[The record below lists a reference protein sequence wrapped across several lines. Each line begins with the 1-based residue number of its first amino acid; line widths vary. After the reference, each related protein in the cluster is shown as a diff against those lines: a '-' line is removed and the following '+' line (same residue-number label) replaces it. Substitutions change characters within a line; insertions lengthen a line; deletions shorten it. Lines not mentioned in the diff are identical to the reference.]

1 MTDIFSPDKRRAIMS
16 AVQSKNTSPELIVR
30 KMVFSSGYRY
40 RLHDVKLP
48 GNPDLVFAGRKKVIF
63 VNGCYW
69 HRHNCSKGRSMP
81 KTREDFWK
89 RKFETN
95 VKRDTRN
102 RRDLKKM
109 GWDVLVVWECQTKSS
124 KEDILRRKIICFL
137 EH

>member
-1 MTDIFSPDKRRAIMS
+1 
-16 AVQSKNTSPELIVR
+16 
-30 KMVFSSGYRY
+30 
-40 RLHDVKLP
+40 
-48 GNPDLVFAGRKKVIF
+48 
-63 VNGCYW
+63 
-69 HRHNCSKGRSMP
+69 MP